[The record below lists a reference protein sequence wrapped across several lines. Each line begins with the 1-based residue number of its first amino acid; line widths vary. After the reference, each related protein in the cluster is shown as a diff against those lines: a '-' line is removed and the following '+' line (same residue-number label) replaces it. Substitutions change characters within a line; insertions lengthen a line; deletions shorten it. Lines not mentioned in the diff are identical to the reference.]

1 MLRVLV
7 ACPRCGGQFDVTG
20 HAPGARVHCVCGT
33 LLRVPEELAR
43 SQQEAPVV
51 RCARCG
57 GPRRGGESA
66 CGFCGTDFTVTE
78 RDRDTV
84 CPSCAGRIGRASR
97 FCPYCGVRIDPQ
109 VLPLESSALD
119 CPVCEEGQ
127 RLQVRVLSG
136 AGHVVLE
143 CVRCG
148 GLWVAAPVL
157 RLLEQEA
164 QRTVSPVAPGEVRV
178 ARPSALEQRG
188 PFYRKC
194 PICGEVMQRRNYG
207 AISGVI
213 VDVCKAHGVW
223 FDEGELEAVLQWVRS
238 GGLRRAAE
246 RERMRLEEA
255 ARDARRAAREAA
267 RAGGQAVY
275 GPGPYAGSGGWRT
288 DLLADLADL
297 LGELFGGRR

>member
-7 ACPRCGGQFDVTG
+7 ACPRCGGQFDVTC
-20 HAPGARVHCVCGT
+20 HAPGERVHCVCGT
-33 LLRVPEELAR
+33 VLQVPGELAR

-57 GPRRGGESA
+57 GHRQGGEPA
-66 CGFCGTDFTVTE
+66 CGFCGADFTVTE

-84 CPSCAGRIGRASR
+84 CPSCAGRIGRGSR

-109 VLPLESSALD
+109 QLPLESSALD
-119 CPVCEEGQ
+119 CPVCGEGQ
-127 RLQVRVLSG
+127 RLQVRVLSK

-157 RLLEQEA
+157 RLLEKEA
-164 QRTVSPVAPGEVRV
+164 QRTVSPTEPGASR
-178 ARPSALEQRG
+178 ATGPSSLEQRG

-223 FDEGELEAVLQWVRS
+223 FDEGELEAALQWIRS
-238 GGLRRAAE
+238 GGLRKAAE

-255 ARDARRAAREAA
+255 ARAARRAAREAA
-267 RAGGQAVY
+267 QVHRDAMY
-275 GPGPYAGSGGWRT
+275 RPGPYTGGGGWGT
-288 DLLADLADL
+288 DLLTDLADL
-297 LGELFGGRR
+297 LGDLFGKG